1 MNYRKVSDKSELK
14 KLAEL
19 AARIWNVHYPPIIGQ
34 KQVDY
39 MLAMMYSQE
48 NLNEQI
54 RNGHTFI
61 AAYDNEEMLG
71 FISYSMTSEKQ
82 FMIHKWYVDVTKHGK
97 GIGRGLFDAAFENI
111 KYKEFRLTVNRKNI
125 QAVNFYF
132 KFGFTIEKV
141 IDMDIGE
148 GFVMNDFVML
158 LKPGAKR

>member
-1 MNYRKVSDKSELK
+1 MNFRKVTDQSELM
-14 KLAEL
+14 KLSDL
-19 AARIWNVHYPPIIGQ
+19 ASRIWNVHYPPIIGQ

-48 NLNEQI
+48 SLNEQI
-54 RNGHTFI
+54 KKGHTFI

-71 FISYSMTSEKQ
+71 FLSYSKTSEKH
-82 FMIHKWYVDVTKHGK
+82 FIIHKWYVDTALHGK
-97 GIGRGLFDAAFENI
+97 GIGRGLFNAAFENI
-111 KYKEFRLTVNRKNI
+111 EYEEIRLTVNRQNI

-158 LKPGAKR
+158 LKPGTKK